1 VKDMGDGTFRATY
14 TPDDCGRYTVNVKY
28 GNESVPGCP
37 ATVQAVAT
45 GNADK
50 CQITEGIQ
58 RVQTRGEEYCITVNA
73 KNAGYGA
80 VTCRIRSTSGR

>member
-1 VKDMGDGTFRATY
+1 M
-14 TPDDCGRYTVNVKY
+14 CHVNNVFQIIKILILL
-28 GNESVPGCP
+28 
-37 ATVQAVAT
+37 QAE
-45 GNADK
+45 K

-58 RVQTRGEEYCITVNA
+58 HSLTSGEEYCITVNA

>member
-1 VKDMGDGTFRATY
+1 L
-14 TPDDCGRYTVNVKY
+14 
-28 GNESVPGCP
+28 
-37 ATVQAVAT
+37 QAE
-45 GNADK
+45 K

-58 RVQTRGEEYCITVNA
+58 HALTSGEEYCITVNA